1 MGAEFWQGWGMWKMK
16 WRGVAAAGLAWL
28 AAASALPAQEEPKSV
43 SLPAGPTLVFDAETK
58 EYHATAE
65 EQSARFTFYATNVWT
80 NTIVIQEAYAS
91 CHCAAATMPAHPWI
105 LAPGESGAVTATVEL
120 GGREEEE
127 LIRTLTFFTSVGERV
142 LTLKVSVAAP
152 SRRANTPLTEAERK
166 AAVAQAAADGRA
178 IFKGDCAACHAD
190 KARGLLGK
198 ELYAAAC
205 GICHDSTQRAAFVP
219 DLRGLKQRAD
229 LDYWKAIIARGKP
242 HTMMPGFAGAEGG
255 PLTELQVTS
264 LAAYL
269 EKTMGH
275 PPPAP

>member
-1 MGAEFWQGWGMWKMK
+1 MWKMK
-16 WRGVAAAGLAWL
+16 WRKFAATGLAGL
-28 AAASALPAQEEPKSV
+28 AAASWLPAQEGPKAA

-58 EYHATAE
+58 EYKATADE
-65 EQSARFTFYATNVWT
+65 ERARFTFYATNVWT
-80 NTIVIQEAYAS
+80 NAIVIQEVYPS
-91 CHCAAATMPAHPWI
+91 CPCAAATLPAHPWI
-105 LAPGESGAVTATVEL
+105 LAPGASGAVTATVEL
-120 GGREEEE
+120 GGKEEEE
-127 LIRTLTFFTSVGERV
+127 LIKTLTFSTSVGERV

-152 SRRANTPLTEAERK
+152 SRRADTPLTEAERK
-166 AAVAQAAADGRA
+166 AAMAKTAADARA

-205 GICHDSTQRAAFVP
+205 GICHDSPRRAGSVP
-219 DLRGLKQRAD
+219 DLRGLKGPVD

-242 HTMMPGFAGAEGG
+242 RTMMPGFAAAEGG
-255 PLTELQVTS
+255 PLTELQVAS

-275 PPPAP
+275 PPPAR